1 MLTPGRTTVLEC
13 FVHGLAAAVP
23 ISVAYAL
30 FNGSLFS
37 WHPTLMSLGYLAFM
51 AEGVLTAIKFRPR
64 EGSSRIRAICTH
76 VFWQLLAL
84 ICIAGGF
91 IAIYENKVQFRLS

>member
-1 MLTPGRTTVLEC
+1 MLTSSRTAVLEC
-13 FVHGLAAAVP
+13 LAHGLAVGLP

-37 WHPTLMSLGYLAFM
+37 WHPALMSLGYLAFM

-64 EGSSRIRAICTH
+64 EGSSRLRAVFTH
-76 VFWQLLAL
+76 VF
-84 ICIAGGF
+84 
-91 IAIYENKVQFRLS
+91 